1 MRDYKTLTVWRKSH
15 EQYLFIKKNIL
26 NMLPVEEKYDLRA
39 QLSRASLSIP
49 LNIAEGAGRFSEKEF
64 AHFLNIS
71 LGSTNEVDYCCF
83 AAYELN
89 YISKE
94 LYISTNKILNEIRA
108 MLIVF
113 IKFLRNK
120 IS

>member
-1 MRDYKTLTVWRKSH
+1 
-15 EQYLFIKKNIL
+15 
-26 NMLPVEEKYDLRA
+26 MLPLEERYDLKA

-64 AHFLNIS
+64 AHFLSIS

-83 AAYELN
+83 AAYELG

-94 LYISTNKILNEIRA
+94 NYTTANDMLNEIRA

-113 IKFLRNK
+113 IKFLRAK
-120 IS
+120 IT